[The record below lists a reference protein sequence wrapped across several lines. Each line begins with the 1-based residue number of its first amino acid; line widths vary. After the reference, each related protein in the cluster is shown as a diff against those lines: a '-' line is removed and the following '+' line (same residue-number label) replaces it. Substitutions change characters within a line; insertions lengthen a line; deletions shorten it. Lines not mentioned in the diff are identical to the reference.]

1 MRLISGEY
9 KGRILKTGKGPGY
22 RPATGK
28 VRESLFSML
37 ESRVPEWPEMT
48 VLDVFAGSG
57 SLGLETLSR
66 GAGSALFIEKSFQAC
81 AIIKENISIL
91 GISPKRA
98 RVKKTDA
105 LSFLSRPGEIPFDL
119 VFIDPPYGMD
129 MVVPAINMLMDS
141 NLLNEKG
148 LISAEVEA
156 FLAIDTQF
164 HPDLKLVKDRLFG
177 QTRILIWSRK

>member
-37 ESRVPEWPEMT
+37 ESRLPEWPRMN

-66 GAGSALFIEKSFQAC
+66 GAGSALFIEKSFKAC
-81 AIIKENISIL
+81 AIIKENISRL
-91 GISPKRA
+91 GISRKRA
-98 RVKKTDA
+98 QVLKTDA
-105 LSFLSRPGEIPFDL
+105 LSFLSRPGEISFDL

-129 MVVPAINMLMDS
+129 MVLPAINMLMDS
-141 NLLNEKG
+141 NLLNENG
-148 LISAEVEA
+148 LISVEVEGS
-156 FLAIDTQF
+156 LSVDTQF
-164 HPDLKLVKDRLFG
+164 NPDLQLFKDRSFG